1 MGVAFYISVRTSAE
15 LKLAWADECPR
26 IRKAHTR
33 ASELVAFGQFT
44 PYIPSSE
51 LIFCWDNFSR
61 EQENDDIPIHILKK
75 PLTKRDSRGSILSP
89 TVHKSISRGKGIIRF
104 IRDFQ

>member
-33 ASELVAFGQFT
+33 ASELVEFT

-51 LIFCWDNFSR
+51 LIFCWDNLSR
-61 EQENDDIPIHILKK
+61 EQENDDSPIHILKK
-75 PLTKRDSRGSILSP
+75 PLTKRDSRDSILSP
-89 TVHKSISRGKGIIRF
+89 TVHKSISRGKGIIRS